1 MTLDYVLGGVVT
13 AAILFYLVYALV
25 RPERF

>member
-1 MTLDYVLGGVVT
+1 LSAENWVGLI
-13 AAILFYLVYALV
+13 AAIIITIYLIYALL

>member
-1 MTLDYVLGGVVT
+1 MDLEYAIGGVIAVLLT
-13 AAILFYLVYALV
+13 FYLLYALV

>member
-1 MTLDYVLGGVVT
+1 MSAENWVGLI
-13 AAILFYLVYALV
+13 AAIVITIYLIYALV